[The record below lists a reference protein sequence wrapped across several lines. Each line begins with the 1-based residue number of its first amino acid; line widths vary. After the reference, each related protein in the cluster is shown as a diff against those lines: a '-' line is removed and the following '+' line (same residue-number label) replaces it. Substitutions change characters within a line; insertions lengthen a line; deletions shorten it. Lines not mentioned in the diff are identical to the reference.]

1 MQITPKQCRAARGLL
16 SISKQDLPKLENVGL
31 STISSFESE
40 KSTPIA
46 NNIKAIQVALE
57 QAGIQFIDNGVITS
71 H

>member
-16 SISKQDLPKLENVGL
+16 SISQQDLAKMANVGL
-31 STISSFESE
+31 STIRSFESE